1 MNETAPAPSKR
12 AAEEVYGTLIE
23 EFTSVGAA
31 INEAFRFYVY
41 SHTLQPMMEEMRL
54 FGQGADVSPWEMVV
68 QDIKG
73 SLEDRFIRRIVCL
86 WNNATPANEET
97 AEDFCKMLASD
108 KPRHNLNRSSWCL
121 EYLIWSVH
129 NIHPNLTDQQKE
141 KIKEL
146 YSRVWEIASSQEYEN
161 AVKIRHK
168 MLAHLARDIP
178 LNSPDYQSELTEAD
192 LNFYLMSDWMQK
204 SVDIFQKL
212 AKIAD
217 LDDKNT
223 MQIFHNS
230 TFAEITRGI
239 QVLKDTYREKM
250 SESAGQLKRVSPI
263 PSHADAMV
271 SALVIWDAPDGGL
284 FHAERVAPDLWRVFR
299 EQALGGVKMRGVIAQ
314 SQTLSAAK
322 EKAEYAFVN
331 KVEPKTFMLE
341 CESLTEA
348 FRIDMNSLDEHNLCS
363 LAILIVST
371 DTDISWDGYVGVN
384 TPVQILLVSQGSE
397 VDQKMYAI
405 AEQFVN
411 VLRMFGVPAATRISS
426 LIEYQESIPIAPILI
441 GENKSKTHL
450 KLFWF
455 AGIPDEGTPDTIKI
469 DEAESYTEK
478 NLRLNY

>member
-1 MNETAPAPSKR
+1 MNKTAPAPSNR
-12 AAEEVYGTLIE
+12 AAEEVYETLIE
-23 EFTSVGAA
+23 EFISVGAA

-86 WNNATPANEET
+86 WNNATPAEEAT
-97 AEDFCKMLASD
+97 AEDFCKILASD
-108 KPRHNLNRSSWCL
+108 KPRHQLNRSSWCL
-121 EYLIWSVH
+121 EYLIWSV
-129 NIHPNLTDQQKE
+129 NSIHPNLTDQQRE
-141 KIKEL
+141 EIKEL
-146 YSRVWEIASSQEYEN
+146 YSHVWEIASSQEYEK
-161 AVKIRHK
+161 AVRVRHK

-212 AKIAD
+212 AKIAE

-230 TFAEITRGI
+230 TFAEITHGI
-239 QVLKDTYREKM
+239 QILKDTYREKM

-284 FHAERVAPDLWRVFR
+284 FHAQRVAPDLWRVFR
-299 EQALGGVKMRGVIAQ
+299 EQALGGVKVKGVIAQ
-314 SQTLSAAK
+314 CQTLSAAK
-322 EKAEYAFVN
+322 EKAEYAFAN

-341 CESLTEA
+341 CESLAEA
-348 FRIDMNSLDEHNLCS
+348 FRIDIDSLDEHKLCS
-363 LAILIVST
+363 FAILIVST
-371 DTDISWDGYVGVN
+371 DTFWDGYMGIN

-411 VLRMFGVPAATRISS
+411 VLRMFGISAATRIAS
-426 LIEYQESIPIAPILI
+426 LFEYQESIPIAPILI
-441 GENKSKTHL
+441 KENASETHL

-455 AGIPDEGTPDTIKI
+455 AGKPDEGTPDTIKI
-469 DEAESYTEK
+469 DETQSYTEK
-478 NLRLNY
+478 NLKLSD

>member
-1 MNETAPAPSKR
+1 M
-12 AAEEVYGTLIE
+12 
-23 EFTSVGAA
+23 GAA

-73 SLEDRFIRRIVCL
+73 SLEDRYIRRIVCL
-86 WNNATPANEET
+86 WNNATPAKEGT

-108 KPRHNLNRSSWCL
+108 KPRHKLNRSSWCL

-129 NIHPNLTDQQKE
+129 NIHPNLTDQQRE
-141 KIKEL
+141 EIKEL
-146 YSRVWEIASSQEYEN
+146 YSHIWEIASSQEYTN
-161 AVKIRHK
+161 AVQIRHK

-178 LNSPDYQSELTEAD
+178 LNNPDYQSELTRAD
-192 LNFYLMSDWMQK
+192 FNFYLMSDWMQK

-212 AKIAD
+212 AKIAE

-223 MQIFHNS
+223 MQIYHNS

-239 QVLKDTYREKM
+239 QVLKDTYRKKM

-271 SALVIWDAPDGGL
+271 SALVIWEATDGGL

-299 EQALGGVKMRGVIAQ
+299 EQALGGVKMKGVIAQ
-314 SQTLSAAK
+314 CQTLAEAK
-322 EKAEYAFVN
+322 ERAEYAFTN

-341 CESLTEA
+341 CESLAEA
-348 FRIDMNSLDEHNLCS
+348 FRIYMDSLDEHNLCS

-371 DTDISWDGYVGVN
+371 DTDTSWDGYLGTN
-384 TPVQILLVSQGSE
+384 TPVQILLVPQGSE
-397 VDQKMYAI
+397 VNQEMHVI

-411 VLRMFGVPAATRISS
+411 ILRMFGIPTATRISS
-426 LIEYQESIPIAPILI
+426 LVEYQESIPIAPILI

-455 AGIPDEGTPDTIKI
+455 AGTPDKAMPDTIKI
-469 DEAESYTEK
+469 DETQSYTEK
-478 NLRLNY
+478 NLRLSY

>member
-12 AAEEVYGTLIE
+12 AVEEVYGTLIE

-86 WNNATPANEET
+86 WNNATPAEEGT

-108 KPRHNLNRSSWCL
+108 KPRHDLKKSSWCL

-129 NIHPNLTDQQKE
+129 DIHPNLTDQQKE
-141 KIKEL
+141 EIKEL
-146 YSRVWEIASSQEYEN
+146 YSCVWEIASSQEYKN
-161 AVKIRHK
+161 AVRVRHK

-212 AKIAD
+212 ARIAD

-322 EKAEYAFVN
+322 AKAEYAFAN

-341 CESLTEA
+341 CESLAEA

-441 GENKSKTHL
+441 GENKSKTQL

-455 AGIPDEGTPDTIKI
+455 AGTPDEVTSDTIKI

>member
-12 AAEEVYGTLIE
+12 AAEEAYGTLIE

-86 WNNATPANEET
+86 WNNATPAEERT

-108 KPRHNLNRSSWCL
+108 KPRHKLNRSSWCL

-129 NIHPNLTDQQKE
+129 SIHPNLTDQQIE
-141 KIKEL
+141 EIKEL

-161 AVKIRHK
+161 AVRIRHK

-314 SQTLSAAK
+314 CPTLSAAK
-322 EKAEYAFVN
+322 EKAEYAFAN

-341 CESLTEA
+341 CESLAEA
-348 FRIDMNSLDEHNLCS
+348 FRVDMSSLDEHNLCS
-363 LAILIVST
+363 LAIIIVST
-371 DTDISWDGYVGVN
+371 DTDNSWDGYVGVN

-405 AEQFVN
+405 AEQFGN
-411 VLRMFGVPAATRISS
+411 LLRMFGIPTATRISS
-426 LIEYQESIPIAPILI
+426 LDEYQELIPIAPMLI
-441 GENKSKTHL
+441 GENKSKREL

-455 AGIPDEGTPDTIKI
+455 AGAPDEGTPDTIKI
-469 DEAESYTEK
+469 DETQSYIEE
-478 NLRLNY
+478 NLRLSK